1 MTPVLKTIPVRVRT
15 LIHSICTLRT
25 RATLPALLSLLLCVP
40 MSINDVWA
48 APASAPI
55 MASSMPQV
63 MAAASSSSGPGT
75 ASGVSSHALSNKG
88 KAGSVSTNAAGGSA
102 NTVNA
107 VNTVPPTPGNIAIV
121 PHRDN
126 NASASGADATA
137 NNAETGTAAPA
148 SPANSASGVMVL
160 PGAAVPSSKV
170 AMLALPDFTSLV
182 KEVGPAV
189 VNIRTT
195 QRVAARRT
203 QVSPSLQNG
212 QGNGQDSGDMAD
224 FFRRFFGIPLPPGLM
239 PNDRSRTPG
248 GNTAPPETERDNG
261 LGSGFILSSDGY
273 VMTNAHVVEGADS
286 IYVTLTDRR
295 QYKARLVGM
304 DKMTDVAVLKINA
317 TGLPVVVIGDSDKV
331 QVGEWVLAIGS
342 PFGLENT
349 VTAGIVSAKSRYTGE
364 YLPFIQTDVAVNPG
378 NSGGPLINMQGDVIG
393 INSQIYSR
401 TGGFMGISFSIPID
415 EAIRVA
421 NQLKTTG
428 VVTRGR
434 IGVMIGPVTA
444 DVAEALG
451 LPRSEGALI
460 TSVVPGGPAEQ
471 GGILPGDII
480 LNYDGQTIDQFGDL
494 PRLVGGARP
503 GSKVGL
509 TVWRKGQTKA
519 LSVIVLAQ
527 QIERNAKSAPG
538 DPGQPPRPTNPVGM
552 TVQDL
557 TPEQTRA
564 ASGAVGA
571 IVVAV
576 EDPAASAGIQRGDI
590 VQRVADTDVT
600 TAQQFEAAVAPL
612 RVGSLVPLMVRRG
625 ETTLFVPVRVGSTR
639 R

>member
-1 MTPVLKTIPVRVRT
+1 MHAVFI
-15 LIHSICTLRT
+15 S
-25 RATLPALLSLLLCVP
+25 ALLCAPLT
-40 MSINDVWA
+40 INSAWA
-48 APASAPI
+48 APTRTPAPVSAQ
-55 MASSMPQV
+55 AV
-63 MAAASSSSGPGT
+63 AAASGT
-75 ASGVSSHALSNKG
+75 AI
-88 KAGSVSTNAAGGSA
+88 SA
-102 NTVNA
+102 
-107 VNTVPPTPGNIAIV
+107 NTVPPTPGNIAIV
-121 PHRDN
+121 PHRESN
-126 NASASGADATA
+126 PAASGADNGA
-137 NNAETGTAAPA
+137 NNTGAGAATPA
-148 SPANSASGVMVL
+148 SPASAASGVTVV
-160 PGAAVPSSKV
+160 PGASLPSSKV

-203 QVSPSLQNG
+203 QVVPSLGNG
-212 QGNGQDSGDMAD
+212 QGSGQDGGDMAD

-248 GNTAPPETERDNG
+248 ANSAPPETERDNG

-304 DKMTDVAVLKINA
+304 DKMTDVAVLKISA

-451 LPRSEGALI
+451 LPRSEGAMI

-494 PRLVGGARP
+494 PRLVGGAKP

-509 TVWRKGQTKA
+509 TVWRKGQTKS
-519 LSVIVLAQ
+519 LSVIVAAQ
-527 QIERNAKSAPG
+527 QIARNAKAAPD
-538 DPGQPPRPTNPVGM
+538 DPSQPPRPTNPVGM

-557 TPEQTRA
+557 TPEQTKA
-564 ASGAVGA
+564 AGGVVGA
-571 IVVAV
+571 LVVAV

-590 VQRVADTDVT
+590 VQRVADTDVSN
-600 TAQQFEAAVAPL
+600 AREFDAVVGPL
-612 RVGSLVPLMVRRG
+612 RAGTLVPLLVRRG

>member
-1 MTPVLKTIPVRVRT
+1 MTPVLKTIPMRVLTLMCSPIYHADHPLTGAPQRVRT
-15 LIHSICTLRT
+15 ALRLQW
-25 RATLPALLSLLLCVP
+25 RARAVFISALLCAALTS
-40 MSINDVWA
+40 NAAWA
-48 APASAPI
+48 ARTSASTPASVSA
-55 MASSMPQV
+55 QTV
-63 MAAASSSSGPGT
+63 VAASGT
-75 ASGVSSHALSNKG
+75 AV
-88 KAGSVSTNAAGGSA
+88 AATIA
-102 NTVNA
+102 
-107 VNTVPPTPGNIAIV
+107 PPTPGNIAIV
-121 PHRDN
+121 PHREGN
-126 NASASGADATA
+126 PAASGAENGA
-137 NNAETGTAAPA
+137 NNTGASAAPPA
-148 SPANSASGVMVL
+148 SPASGASGVIAL
-160 PGAAVPSSKV
+160 PGTSLPSSKV
-170 AMLALPDFTSLV
+170 AMLALPDFTSLI

-195 QRVAARRT
+195 QRVATRRT
-203 QVSPSLQNG
+203 QVSPSLENGQGRG
-212 QGNGQDSGDMAD
+212 QGNGQDGGDMAD
-224 FFRRFFGIPLPPGLM
+224 FFRRFFGIPLPPGLV

-248 GNTAPPETERDNG
+248 GNSAPSETERDNG

-286 IYVTLTDRR
+286 IYVTMTDRR

-480 LNYDGQTIDQFGDL
+480 LNYDDQTIDQFGDL
-494 PRLVGGARP
+494 PRLVGGAKP

-509 TVWRKGQTKA
+509 TVWRKGQTKS
-519 LSVIVLAQ
+519 LSVVVAAQ
-527 QIERNAKSAPG
+527 QIARNAKMAPG

-552 TVQDL
+552 TVQDM
-557 TPEQTRA
+557 TPEQAR
-564 ASGAVGA
+564 ASGGVAGA
-571 IVVAV
+571 LVVAV

-590 VQRVADTDVT
+590 VQRVADTDVSN
-600 TAQQFEAAVAPL
+600 ARDFEAAVGPL
-612 RVGSLVPLMVRRG
+612 RAGTLVPLLVRRG
-625 ETTLFVPVRVGSTR
+625 ETTLFVPVRVGNTR